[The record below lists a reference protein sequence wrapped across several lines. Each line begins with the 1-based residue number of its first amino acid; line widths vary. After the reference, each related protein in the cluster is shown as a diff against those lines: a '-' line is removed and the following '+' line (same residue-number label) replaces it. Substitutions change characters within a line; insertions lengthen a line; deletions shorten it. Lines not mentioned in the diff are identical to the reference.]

1 MKRRNFFKLAVGGLA
16 IAAVPAYG
24 AWIEPGLFEVVE
36 QWIPLRGIGS
46 GFHGLRAVQI
56 SDVHI
61 GPWFPHTRLERV
73 IQRII
78 ELEPELVFFTGDYL
92 MPGADLEKM
101 LSDLFDPLHEL
112 ANRTTVFS
120 VLGNHDLRDGKGVR
134 VTKMLKEAGVQD
146 VTNSYLSYQRGGE
159 KMYMAGVGTLSTG
172 HMGLADVSKAVPTDA
187 PAILLAH
194 EPDVAQWTRDYP
206 QFVLQLSGHSHGGQI
221 VLPFSGPTILPWMGE
236 IYPVG
241 LYDLDSMYL
250 YTNRGLGMTG
260 IPARINCPPE
270 ITLFTFARVDG
281 M

>member
-1 MKRRNFFKLAVGGLA
+1 
-16 IAAVPAYG
+16 
-24 AWIEPGLFEVVE
+24 
-36 QWIPLRGIGS
+36 
-46 GFHGLRAVQI
+46 
-56 SDVHI
+56 
-61 GPWFPHTRLERV
+61 
-73 IQRII
+73 
-78 ELEPELVFFTGDYL
+78 
-92 MPGADLEKM
+92 
-101 LSDLFDPLHEL
+101 
-112 ANRTTVFS
+112 
-120 VLGNHDLRDGKGVR
+120 
-134 VTKMLKEAGVQD
+134 
-146 VTNSYLSYQRGGE
+146 
-159 KMYMAGVGTLSTG
+159 MYMAGVGTLSTG